1 MTDWLIVGKMFT
13 FTSRM
18 AEDREQMMDLI
29 NELVHVDTKKEAVVL
44 VRRIR
49 GLADTMEREIKKAGT
64 DYMLKEVD

>member
-13 FTSRM
+13 FTSQM

-29 NELVHVDTKKEAVVL
+29 NELVHVDTKKEAVAL

-49 GLADTMEREIKKAGT
+49 GLANTMEREIKKAGT

>member
-13 FTSRM
+13 FTSQM
-18 AEDREQMMDLI
+18 AEDREQMMNLI
-29 NELVHVDTKKEAVVL
+29 NELVHVDTKKEAVAL

>member
-13 FTSRM
+13 FTSQM

-29 NELVHVDTKKEAVVL
+29 NELVHVDTKKEAVAL

-64 DYMLKEVD
+64 DYMLKEID